1 MEGVNLLPQTQV
13 DKRCPSR
20 KKMETNLNPTQSP
33 ILTGWQGIWSW
44 SLRLPSLPRD
54 VSGTQEAG
62 VEGPLA
68 LSPPCRALSSF
79 NTPWASDRS
88 GRWSC
93 FLGAWESLLRLA
105 ELVPRV
111 LHAQCTGQTQPGQ
124 GSQSLLAPPVGSPEG
139 SPFPAWGRLHLSLP
153 SPYLPFSPQRHLSS
167 ISLMS

>member
-79 NTPWASDRS
+79 NTPWASDL
-88 GRWSC
+88 GDGPA
-93 FLGAWESLLRLA
+93 FLGPGNLCSGWQSWCPGSCMPSARARPSQGRGLRASWPPQWAPPREAPSLPGAGSISPCRPHIFLSLLNSTSVA
-105 ELVPRV
+105 
-111 LHAQCTGQTQPGQ
+111 
-124 GSQSLLAPPVGSPEG
+124 SL
-139 SPFPAWGRLHLSLP
+139 
-153 SPYLPFSPQRHLSS
+153 
-167 ISLMS
+167 